1 MNCPD
6 VIARLADPS
15 AAAEPEVRAH
25 LDLCA
30 DCRND
35 AQAVEA
41 LAQTASS
48 PSPEKLERFPSRVK
62 ARLVAQQERT
72 QRSTPWRSGLVA
84 GAVAAAATAAV
95 ALSLQFAFPTARHT
109 IANGPE
115 TPSGEIGNLT
125 PDQGERLLDAAAVD
139 QYAEDLVT
147 GDEYALA
154 DDEDDVGGAI

>member
-30 DCRND
+30 DCRHD

-95 ALSLQFAFPTARHT
+95 ALSLQVAFPTTPHT
-109 IANGPE
+109 TASVAEPPGIS
-115 TPSGEIGNLT
+115 SGFSLSDE
-125 PDQGERLLDAAAVD
+125 DAVAVD
-139 QYAEDLVT
+139 QYAEDLVS